1 MKLEP
6 LDLNP
11 GTHPNRRMMNRYRL
25 VLALQLCLAAG
36 TSSFAQDKG
45 PEIFFA
51 ADGLVSRFDKGDG
64 VNLIDTARPGK
75 GFFIRSFTGSAV
87 EDTSLSK
94 VEIKDNVLIVTGA
107 KPVPNF
113 GVKPLP
119 RFTFDVTRKGRY
131 MAFRL
136 TRVEGLPAVSQ
147 ASLHFEMTCT
157 TRDFKALPLDY
168 MTRLEQLG
176 ASIRVDFN
184 YLWHRNPV
192 DPLGGFALYV
202 AANDAEE
209 DEALLDIWCGEDLPK
224 PAIGEPWTKD
234 RARRWIDDY
243 YNTFKDMTTMI
254 LCAGSEAELYQLTDI
269 AEKKGIKMI
278 YLHTDTWRGEYWPL
292 EHSHVHVNEKV
303 FPKGRADL
311 KRYSESLEKRGM
323 KLDLHYTCG
332 GIGPKDPK
340 RIAGHV
346 DRNLAAWGRG
356 VLGEAVDKDARE
368 IKFKPQPGSDVP
380 FSPGR
385 VGNGP
390 GLQWHFFDSNY
401 VRIDEEIIRVGEFAD
416 TDKPVWILRNCSRA
430 HGATV
435 ASAHAAGAETV
446 GLLSAFGQN
455 FVPDTDSP
463 LLAEMA
469 REYAQFA
476 NEVHLDQLEY
486 DAYEIHGQYSWGPQK
501 FSDLVA
507 RNLDHPVAS
516 TTSGGRPVSSNIE
529 MRFSKIRS
537 IGQFGYSTVNLS
549 FQLDAHRP
557 ATSIMDAWF
566 EMSSL
571 IAKGVRRFQVLKPEP
586 MFGVSLDILSTH
598 GLVDEMFSAF
608 NLWREVLPLLTEEQI
623 KAMRRTLSHF
633 GNHMQ
638 GKDFFQVRKTGGRY
652 EVIPTRVMVR
662 RQGDVPWKV
671 GQEFGPVGPRQI
683 CQPGQLLELENPFEA
698 QPAGFVIRVLAEMGK
713 SSAGKTVQAVE
724 RAGDAIVDSYRTGAD
739 AAGTSM
745 KTDPI
750 ASTANSILPK
760 AKDIRNQRF
769 AQFVQD
775 GDALVMTAEN
785 PRSGSVRIEED
796 IPSWRKDFSMGMGRG
811 MAMDIEG
818 DGSGAVVLLQLSG
831 SGTRDYVA
839 KIDFKG
845 NRTITI
851 PSGEASWADGN
862 WGWRFGAKHF
872 DYSRVHGVGL
882 GYGFIPP
889 KTNPR
894 VRLSHLKVLVDV
906 PSKLVNPVIVTASG
920 KLTVNGE
927 IETGCYLRYD
937 GGDVAAVHDR
947 NWRKLKELKV
957 VRENYVMPTGYAPVR
972 VDVAGGAPLPWL
984 ELQMIVA
991 GKPMVVK

>member
-1 MKLEP
+1 MKLRLTFCAASEKYF
-6 LDLNP
+6 LGTCSYDLCC
-11 GTHPNRRMMNRYRL
+11 GKGRL
-25 VLALQLCLAAG
+25 VFALLVCLAAG
-36 TSSFAQDKG
+36 TASFAQDKG
-45 PEIFFA
+45 LEICFA

-64 VNLIDTARPGK
+64 INLIDTAHPGK
-75 GFFIRSFTGSAV
+75 GFFIRSFTGSAI
-87 EDTSLSK
+87 EDTSLGK
-94 VEIKDNVLIVTGA
+94 VEIKDNVLMVAGV
-107 KPVPNF
+107 KPVQHF
-113 GVKPLP
+113 DVKPLP

-131 MAFRL
+131 IAFKL
-136 TRVEGLPAVSQ
+136 NRVEGLPAVSQ

-157 TRDFKALPLDY
+157 TRNFKAIPLDY
-168 MTRLEQLG
+168 MTRLDQRDTT
-176 ASIRVDFN
+176 INVDFN
-184 YLWHRNPV
+184 YLWHRNPT

-202 AANDAEE
+202 ATNDAEE
-209 DEALLDIWCGEDLPK
+209 DDALLDIWCGEDLPK

-243 YNTFKDMTTMI
+243 YNKFKDMTTMI
-254 LCAGSEAELYQLTDI
+254 LCAGSEAELYTLTDI

-311 KRYSESLEKRGM
+311 KRYSESLTKRGM
-323 KLDLHYTCG
+323 NLDLHYTSG

-356 VLGEAVDKDARE
+356 VLGKSVDKDARE
-368 IKFKPQPGSDVP
+368 IKFKPLPGTDIP

-390 GLQWHFFDSNY
+390 GIQWHFFDSNY
-401 VRIDEEIIRVGEFAD
+401 LRIDEEIIRVGEFAD

-430 HGATV
+430 HGVTI

-455 FVPDTDSP
+455 FVPDTDSQ

-476 NEVHLDQLEY
+476 NDVHLDQLEY

-507 RNLDHPVAS
+507 RHLDHPVVS
-516 TTSGGRPVSSNIE
+516 TTSGGRPVTSNIE
-529 MRFSKIRS
+529 MRFSKIRN

-549 FQLDAHRP
+549 FQLDDHRP

-586 MFGVSLDILSTH
+586 MFGVSLESLATH

-623 KAMRRTLSHF
+623 NAMRMTLSHF

-638 GKDFFQVRKTGGRY
+638 GKDLFQVRKTGGGY

-671 GQEFGPVGPRQI
+671 GQEFGPVGPRQF
-683 CQPGQLLELENPFEA
+683 CQPGQPLELENPFAA
-698 QPAGFVIRVLAEMGK
+698 QPAGFVIRVLAETDE
-713 SSAGKTVQAVE
+713 SSTV
-724 RAGDAIVDSYRTGAD
+724 
-739 AAGTSM
+739 
-745 KTDPI
+745 
-750 ASTANSILPK
+750 NSIMPR
-760 AKDIRNQRF
+760 AKDIHNQRF
-769 AQFVQD
+769 VQFVQD

-785 PRSGSVRIEED
+785 SRAKPVRIEEEL
-796 IPSWRKDFSMGMGRG
+796 PSWRKDFSMVTGRG
-811 MAMDIEG
+811 IAMDIEG
-818 DGSGAVVLLQLSG
+818 DDSGAVVLLQLSG

-839 KIDFKG
+839 QIDFKS
-845 NRTITI
+845 NRTIII
-851 PSGEASWADGN
+851 PNGEASWADGN

-872 DYSRVHGVGL
+872 DYSRVHGVSL

-894 VRLSHLKVLVDV
+894 VRISKLRVLVDV
-906 PSKLVNPVIVTASG
+906 PSKLVNPVIVTGTG
-920 KLTVNGE
+920 KLAVNGE

-957 VRENYVMPTGYAPVR
+957 IRENYVMPSGYAQVR
-972 VDVAGGAPLPWL
+972 VDVAGGAPRPWM
-984 ELQMIVA
+984 ELQMMVT
-991 GKPMVVK
+991 GKPMVVKKEEK

>member
-1 MKLEP
+1 MKCHLTFRAAFVKYF
-6 LDLNP
+6 LGTCARDLSW
-11 GTHPNRRMMNRYRL
+11 GKDRL
-25 VLALQLCLAAG
+25 VFALLLCLAAG
-36 TSSFAQDKG
+36 TALFAQDKR
-45 PEIFFA
+45 PEICFA
-51 ADGLVSRFDKGDG
+51 ADGLVSRFDKGDRI
-64 VNLIDTARPGK
+64 NLIDTARPGK
-75 GFFIRSFTGSAV
+75 GFYIRSFTGSAV

-94 VEIKDNVLIVTGA
+94 VEIKDNVLIVSGV
-107 KPVPNF
+107 KPVAHF
-113 GVKPLP
+113 DVKPLP

-131 MAFRL
+131 IAFKL
-136 TRVEGLPAVSQ
+136 NRVEGLPAVSQ

-157 TRDFKALPLDY
+157 TRDFKAMPLDY
-168 MTRLEQLG
+168 MTRLDQRDTTLN
-176 ASIRVDFN
+176 VDFN
-184 YLWHRNPV
+184 YLWHRNPT

-209 DEALLDIWCGEDLPK
+209 DDALLDIWCGEDLPK
-224 PAIGEPWTKD
+224 PALGEPWTKD

-243 YNTFKDMTTMI
+243 YNKFKDMTTMI
-254 LCAGSEAELYQLTDI
+254 LCAGSEAELYKLTDI

-278 YLHTDTWRGEYWPL
+278 YLHTDTWRGEYWPM

-311 KRYSESLEKRGM
+311 KHYSESLEKRGM
-323 KLDLHYTCG
+323 NLDLHYTCG

-368 IKFKPQPGSDVP
+368 IKFKPLPGTNVP

-390 GLQWHFFDSNY
+390 GIQWHFFDSNY
-401 VRIDEEIIRVGEFAD
+401 LRIDDEIVRVGEFAD

-430 HGATV
+430 HGATI

-455 FVPDTDSP
+455 FVPDTDSS

-476 NEVHLDQLEY
+476 NEIHLDQLEY

-507 RNLDHPVAS
+507 RNLDHPVVS
-516 TTSGGRPVSSNIE
+516 TTSGGRPVTSNIE
-529 MRFSKIRS
+529 MRFSKIRN

-549 FQLDAHRP
+549 FQLDDHRP

-586 MFGVSLDILSTH
+586 MFGVSLESLATH

-608 NLWREVLPLLTEEQI
+608 NLWRDVLPLLTEEQI
-623 KAMRRTLSHF
+623 KAMRMFLSHF

-638 GKDFFQVRKTGGRY
+638 GKDLFQVRKAVGRY

-671 GQEFGPVGPRQI
+671 GQEFGPVGPRQF
-683 CQPGQLLELENPFEA
+683 CQPGQPLELENPFEA
-698 QPAGFVIRVLAEMGK
+698 QPVGFVIRVLSEMGE
-713 SSAGKTVQAVE
+713 SG
-724 RAGDAIVDSYRTGAD
+724 
-739 AAGTSM
+739 
-745 KTDPI
+745 
-750 ASTANSILPK
+750 TANSILPK
-760 AKDIRNQRF
+760 AKDIHNQRF
-769 AQFVQD
+769 VQFVQD
-775 GDALVMTAEN
+775 GDALLMTAEN
-785 PRSGSVRIEED
+785 SRARPVRIEED
-796 IPSWRKDFSMGMGRG
+796 LPAWRKDFSMVTGRG
-811 MAMDIEG
+811 ISMDIEG

-831 SGTRDYVA
+831 RGTRDYIA

-845 NRTITI
+845 SRTIII

-862 WGWRFGAKHF
+862 WGWRFGAKLF

-889 KTNPR
+889 MTNPR
-894 VRLSHLKVLVDV
+894 VRISNLKVLIDV
-906 PSKLVNPVIVTASG
+906 PSKLVNPVIVIGTG
-920 KLTVNGE
+920 KLAVTGE

-957 VRENYVMPTGYAPVR
+957 VRENYVMPSGYAPVR
-972 VDVAGGAPLPWL
+972 VDVAGSAPRPWL
-984 ELQMIVA
+984 EVQMIVT
-991 GKPMVVK
+991 GKPMVVKKEE